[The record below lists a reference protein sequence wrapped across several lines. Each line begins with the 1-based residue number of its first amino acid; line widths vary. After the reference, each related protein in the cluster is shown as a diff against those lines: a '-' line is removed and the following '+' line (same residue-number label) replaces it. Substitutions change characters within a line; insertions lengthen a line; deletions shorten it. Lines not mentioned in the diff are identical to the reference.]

1 MPFDAMSPEAEIT
14 AVQTHFRAVL
24 QLLRAKRPRGLDPAQ
39 REVRRLLLEELEAY
53 AARGVFPQNRH
64 FPGERRP
71 TFIDVDGRHCAV
83 AHLMDLSGEAPLA
96 RSIAERANFAN
107 VGELVDDPRV
117 VTWLRTAGFTPEE
130 IALVQ
135 PSYCD
140 VSRSECVCMYAGYP
154 GASVVVLR
162 RAGWGYEIVEIHQSG
177 ANIVVGQR
185 VPLTS
190 PIRDEADGTEIIAQV
205 VVPSPA
211 TADAAVEPFVVNRLT
226 ILPNGLSETC
236 SMWGASSLPLT
247 KADALKALL
256 SPTQRACTDYLASLD
271 GAWDDEPNCGALGC
285 DATAPTVSAPASLAI
300 LAAVVGA
307 IAARRRRA

>member
-14 AVQTHFRAVL
+14 AVKTHFRAVL

-39 REVRRLLLEELEAY
+39 REVRRLLLDELEVY

-83 AHLMDLSGEAPLA
+83 AHLMDLSGESALA
-96 RSIAERANFAN
+96 RSIAERANFAS

-117 VTWLRTAGFTPEE
+117 VTWLRAAGFTPEE
-130 IALVQ
+130 ISLVQ

-140 VSRSECVCMYAGYP
+140 VARSECVCMHAGMRD
-154 GASVVVLR
+154 ASVVVMR
-162 RAGWGYEIVEIHQSG
+162 RAGWGYEIVEIHQNG
-177 ANIVVGQR
+177 ANLAVGQR

-190 PIRDEADGTEIIAQV
+190 PIRDEADGTEVIAQIL
-205 VVPSPA
+205 VPTPA
-211 TADAAVEPFVVNRLT
+211 PADGGVEPYVVNRLA
-226 ILPNGLSETC
+226 ILANGLSETC
-236 SMWGASSLPLT
+236 SMWGATSLPLT
-247 KADALKALL
+247 KADAIKALL
-256 SPTQRACTDYLASLD
+256 SPTPNACTDYLSSLD
-271 GAWDDEPNCGALGC
+271 DAWDDEPNCGALGC
-285 DATAPTVSAPASLAI
+285 DATAPSVSAPASLAI
-300 LAAVVGA
+300 LAAVLGA